1 MGYYIDLSIISLDGL
16 KDKIK
21 SSDLLPSQLILK
33 NGIDDKFKVLKSN
46 DIKNMDE
53 LKRKLK
59 NKKNIKELSIATS
72 IKSDYLT
79 ILRRYV
85 NSFHPPPRKIRDFP
99 SLSNLTIDKLEK
111 MGITTTP
118 QLYDRVV
125 TKELRNNLKTE
136 LEVADEEILFLTKLA
151 DVSRLKYV
159 SPIYATLIVCSDYN
173 TVQKIR
179 YADYNDFHKQLVKIN
194 KEKNIYKGRVNLKD
208 IKYLVNETDY
218 VTLDVEYL

>member
-1 MGYYIDLSIISLDGL
+1 MGYYIDLSKISLDDL
-16 KDKIK
+16 KDKIT
-21 SSDLLPSQLILK
+21 SSDLLPSQQILK
-33 NGIDDKFKVLKSN
+33 KGIDDKFKVLKSI

-53 LKRKLK
+53 LNRKLK
-59 NKKNIKELSIATS
+59 NKKNIKELSNDTS
-72 IKSDYLT
+72 IKTDYLT

-85 NSFHPPPRKIRDFP
+85 NSFHPPPRKIGDFP
-99 SLSNLTIDKLEK
+99 SLSHLTVDKLEK

-118 QLYDRVV
+118 QLYDKLV

-136 LEVADEEILFLTKLA
+136 LRVADEEILILTKLA

-159 SPIYATLIVCSDYN
+159 SPIYATLIVYSDYD

-179 YADYNDFHKQLVKIN
+179 NADYNDLHNQLVKIN
-194 KEKNIYKGRVNLKD
+194 KEKNLYKGRINLKD

-218 VTLDVEYL
+218 VTLDVEY

>member
-1 MGYYIDLSIISLDGL
+1 MGYYIDLSKISLDDL
-16 KDKIK
+16 KDKIT
-21 SSDLLPSQLILK
+21 SSDLLPSQQILK
-33 NGIDDKFKVLKSN
+33 KGIDDKFKVLKSI

-53 LKRKLK
+53 LNRKLK
-59 NKKNIKELSIATS
+59 NKKNIKELSNDTS
-72 IKSDYLT
+72 IKTDYLT

-85 NSFHPPPRKIRDFP
+85 NSFHPPPRKIGDFP
-99 SLSNLTIDKLEK
+99 SLSHLTVDKLEK

-118 QLYDRVV
+118 QLYDKLV

-136 LEVADEEILFLTKLA
+136 LGVADEEILILTKLA

-159 SPIYATLIVCSDYN
+159 SPIYATLIVYSDYD

-179 YADYNDFHKQLVKIN
+179 NADYNDLHNQLVKIN
-194 KEKNIYKGRVNLKD
+194 KEKNLYKGRINLKD

-218 VTLDVEYL
+218 VTLDVEY